1 MNLSYLCGMGRI
13 MSIDFGKKRTGLAV
27 TDPLQII
34 VSPLTTVDTEQLM
47 EFLQDY
53 LLKEEVEQIVIGQPG
68 EDGEG
73 SHIENDIKELKEKI
87 GKKFPGLSVVFHD
100 ENFTSKRAVEIL
112 VMTSKKKD
120 RRKKENI
127 DKVSAVLIL
136 QSYLNHI

>member
-1 MNLSYLCGMGRI
+1 MGRI
-13 MSIDFGKKRTGLAV
+13 MSIDYGKKRTGLAV

-34 VSPLTTVDTEQLM
+34 VSPLDAVETPTLIDFV
-47 EFLQDY
+47 QDY
-53 LLKEEVEQIVIGQPG
+53 LSREVVDKIVIGQPG
-68 EDGEG
+68 EDGQG
-73 SHIENDIKELKEKI
+73 SHIENDIQDLKNNLE
-87 GKKFPGLSVVFHD
+87 KKFPTIPVVFHD

>member
-1 MNLSYLCGMGRI
+1 MGRI
-13 MSIDFGKKRTGLAV
+13 MSIDYGKKRTGLAV

-34 VSPLTTVDTEQLM
+34 VSPLDAVETSTLIDFV
-47 EFLQDY
+47 QDY
-53 LLKEEVEQIVIGQPG
+53 LSREVVDKIVIGQPG
-68 EDGEG
+68 EDGQG
-73 SHIENDIKELKEKI
+73 SHIENDIQDLKNNLE
-87 GKKFPGLSVVFHD
+87 KKFPTIPVVFHD